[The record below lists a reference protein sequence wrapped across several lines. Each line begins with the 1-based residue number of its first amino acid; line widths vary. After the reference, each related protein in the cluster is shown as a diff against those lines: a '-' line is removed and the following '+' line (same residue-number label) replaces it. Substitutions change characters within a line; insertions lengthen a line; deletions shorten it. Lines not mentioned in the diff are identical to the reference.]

1 MAAGAIGV
9 DIGGTKIAAG
19 VVAPDGQIAP
29 RTRRDSP
36 AGDENALVDEI
47 VAAVSDLGRPAKGVP
62 IGVGAAGI
70 VDLDGVVRYSPNLAW
85 TDLHLR
91 AVLSERLGRAVVVE
105 NDGNA
110 AAWGEFR
117 AGAAATAHASAVV
130 LTVGTGVGGGIVL
143 DGRLVRGAD
152 GLGGELGHV
161 VVVEGGRRCSCGNA
175 GCLESYASGTAI
187 ALTAIEHRERGDVP
201 AGSPLDRDDV
211 SGVDVSRSA
220 LDGDRA
226 AQRVLAEVGGWLG
239 VGLASIA
246 NALDPEVLVV
256 GGGAA
261 HAGDLLLDPARGAL
275 RDRLIGRDHRSVP
288 PVVAAALGPD
298 AGMIGAALLAR

>member
-1 MAAGAIGV
+1 MGGGAAGV

-19 VVAPDGQIAP
+19 VVAADGQVSP
-29 RTRRDSP
+29 RARRDSP
-36 AGDENALVDEI
+36 AGDGAAIIETIIDA
-47 VAAVSDLGRPAKGVP
+47 VADLGSAASGIPL
-62 IGVGAAGI
+62 GVGAAGM

-85 TDLHLR
+85 TDVPLR
-91 AVLSERLGRAVVVE
+91 AVLSERLERTVVVE

-117 AGAAATAHASAVV
+117 AGAAATAHASAVMV
-130 LTVGTGVGGGIVL
+130 TVGTGVGGGIVL

-161 VVVEGGRRCSCGNA
+161 IVAEGGRRCSCGNA

-187 ALTAIEHRERGDVP
+187 AVAATEHRQRGDIP

-211 SGVDVSRSA
+211 TGADVTRA
-220 LDGDRA
+220 GQGGDPA
-226 AQRVLAEVGGWLG
+226 AQRILAEIGGWLG

-246 NALDPEVLVV
+246 NVLDPEVLVI
-256 GGGAA
+256 GGGAVDS
-261 HAGDLLLDPARGAL
+261 GNQLLDPARHAL
-275 RDRLIGRDHRSVP
+275 RERLLGRAHRTVP
-288 PVVAAALGPD
+288 PVVTAALGPD
-298 AGMIGAALLAR
+298 AGLIGAALLAR